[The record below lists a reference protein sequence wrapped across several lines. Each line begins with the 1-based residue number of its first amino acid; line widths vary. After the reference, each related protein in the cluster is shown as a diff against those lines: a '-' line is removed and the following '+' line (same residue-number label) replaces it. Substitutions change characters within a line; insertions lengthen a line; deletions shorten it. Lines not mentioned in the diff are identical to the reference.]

1 MFKIILRST
10 AAAVALIA
18 GISHIAAAAP
28 GRLWEVRCLNS
39 VTIATGTSLVLGNNE
54 DIRFRSTTA
63 NNVNNGKISVNSLG
77 NQTDVIFDGTQTLD
91 GSGEIVMGATNTS
104 NRVVVRSPSP
114 KAC

>member
-1 MFKIILRST
+1 M
-10 AAAVALIA
+10 
-18 GISHIAAAAP
+18 
-28 GRLWEVRCLNS
+28 RCLNS

-54 DIRFRSTTA
+54 YIRFRSTTA

-104 NRVVVRSPSP
+104 NRVVIRSPSP
-114 KAC
+114 KTC